1 MDLTGKTV
9 QWYCANDDGVKTCL
23 LIYPTDSEGNNICV
37 PVDTDNTD
45 YQQIMKAV
53 SDGEL
58 TIKEAD

>member
-1 MDLTGKTV
+1 MNLTGKTV
-9 QWYCANDDGVKTCL
+9 QWFCANDDGVKTSL
-23 LIYPTDSEGNNICV
+23 LIYPTGNKGNNICV
-37 PVDTDNTD
+37 PVDADNTD